1 MTKDLLMDEAICQ
14 FCSVTF
20 ASLKDAKYYLDL
32 SCMDLEQAIE
42 LYYESRNVK
51 EGIEMPSGENI
62 SDDSFVQAIEK
73 NTEKD
78 VFKGPDVSKND
89 NVNDLVVEKW
99 NNTSKSNTSET
110 IPKYTQSYLNRIR
123 KSVFNQ
129 SFSRVW
135 EDDEFSAA
143 SKERSK
149 KSRAS
154 YLFRPPFDII
164 KNIDFESAKELAKN
178 KMLWVMVNL
187 QDNTDF
193 LCQKLNRDL
202 WKDQRVKDVILK
214 NFIFL
219 QYIST
224 SSDGILYQQFYP
236 IKEYPHISII
246 DPRTGERVKVWDSSL
261 IEPNNFLMDLHDFLE
276 TYSLDP
282 DFKNPITQ
290 KLSAKKVEDMS
301 ESEQIN
307 AALIASLNERNKI
320 SNHKRVSSK
329 DEVIVI
335 FDDSDV
341 NHNGYLFY
349 FIILSLTLKDIQ
361 KSPSLFEKI
370 PAVTPSEPNAMSKDI
385 TNIQFRFS
393 DGSKKVRLF
402 NLSDKVSRLFEY
414 IKSELATNSKE
425 FELVFNRIKL
435 INELDQTLEAL
446 KLKNANITVEY
457 I

>member
-1 MTKDLLMDEAICQ
+1 MDEAICQ
-14 FCSVTF
+14 FCSVTY
-20 ASLKDAKYYLDL
+20 ASLKEAKYYLYS
-32 SCMDLEQAIE
+32 SCMDLEQAIA
-42 LYYESRNVK
+42 LYYESKNIK
-51 EGIEMPSGENI
+51 EGIEMPGEQNI
-62 SDDSFVQAIEK
+62 FYDNLVQEAIEK
-73 NTEKD
+73 NTKKD
-78 VFKGPDVSKND
+78 IFKGSDVSKND
-89 NVNDLVVEKW
+89 DVNDLVVEKR
-99 NNTSKSNTSET
+99 NNISESNTSESMS
-110 IPKYTQSYLNRIR
+110 KYTQLYLNRIR
-123 KSVFNQ
+123 KSVFDQ
-129 SFSRVW
+129 SFSTAW

-149 KSRAS
+149 KSRPV
-154 YLFRPPFDII
+154 YLFTPPFDII
-164 KNIDFESAKELAKN
+164 KNIDFETAKEQAKN

-202 WKDQRVKDVILK
+202 WKDQRVKDAILK

-246 DPRTGERVKVWDSSL
+246 DPRTGERVKVWDSSV
-261 IEPNNFLMDLHDFLE
+261 IEPDSFLMELHDFLE
-276 TYSLDP
+276 QYSLNP
-282 DFKNPITQ
+282 SFKNPITR
-290 KLSAKKVEDMS
+290 KLSTKKVEDMS

-307 AALIASLNERNKI
+307 AALIASLNEKNKI
-320 SNHKRVSSK
+320 SNYKRVSSK

-335 FDDSDV
+335 SDDSNI
-341 NHNGYLFY
+341 NHNDTQN
-349 FIILSLTLKDIQ
+349 SL
-361 KSPSLFEKI
+361 SLFEKI
-370 PAVTPSEPNAMSKDI
+370 PAVTPPEPNAMSTDI

-414 IKSELATNSKE
+414 IKSELSANSKE

-446 KLKNANITVEY
+446 KLKNVSITVEY
-457 I
+457 S